1 MSENAITLLHSA
13 GTWSTVVWRENGYW
27 LRRAAT
33 FQQVESAV
41 AQGSFVFRPLERVI
55 IQARLRSEQMLS
67 FLSNLPKAFKGD
79 VLFLE
84 RPDRAFL
91 SATADDD
98 ARILY
103 ELGADDI
110 EFYLDIYRLRAD
122 DVTGTCPVAANST
135 SLRAE
140 RMRVLI
146 AEDET
151 KMREYLVSVL
161 QAAGCETIEARTGLE
176 AIRATATQRPQVVLL
191 DGLLPEMH
199 GFEIARVIRALDPTY
214 RPRIIMITGIY
225 KNLRYQN
232 EAKLKYQVDGYLT
245 KPVTSDQIAAALF
258 AEPSGTAVSEQIA
271 S

>member
-1 MSENAITLLHSA
+1 MSDNPITLLHST
-13 GTWSTVVWRENGYW
+13 GTWSTIVWRENGYW
-27 LRRAAT
+27 LRRATT

-41 AQGSFVFRPLERVI
+41 AQGSFIFRPLDRVI
-55 IQARLRSEQMLS
+55 IQACLRSDQMLS
-67 FLSNLPKAFKGD
+67 FVSNLPKGFKGD

-91 SATADDD
+91 SAAADDD
-98 ARILY
+98 ARVLY
-103 ELGADDI
+103 QLGADDI
-110 EFYLDIYRLRAD
+110 EFYLGIYRLRAD
-122 DVTGTCPVAANST
+122 DTAIRSVGANST
-135 SLRAE
+135 SLPTE

-161 QAAGCETIEARTGLE
+161 EAAGCETIAARTGLE
-176 AIRATATQRPQVVLL
+176 AIRATATQRPQVILL

-214 RPRIIMITGIY
+214 RPRIIMISGIY
-225 KNLRYQN
+225 KGLRYQN
-232 EAKLKYQVDGYLT
+232 EAKLKYEVDGYLT
-245 KPVTSDQIAAALF
+245 KPVTSEQIASALF
-258 AEPSGTAVSEQIA
+258 AESGTAMTEKIA